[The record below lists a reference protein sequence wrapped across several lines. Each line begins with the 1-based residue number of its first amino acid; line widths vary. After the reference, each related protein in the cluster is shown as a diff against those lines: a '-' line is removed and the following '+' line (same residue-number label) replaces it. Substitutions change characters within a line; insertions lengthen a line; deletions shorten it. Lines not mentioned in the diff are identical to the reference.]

1 MAKPR
6 KVNIGILQ
14 ALRDVKTDETKQS
27 AQDEQRRESGGKRGV
42 QRSTSKHQNHR
53 IVVVDGPANVEKGSS
68 WLAGLSPAVR

>member
-27 AQDEQRRESGGKRGV
+27 AQDEQRRESGVSEGYSGARA
-42 QRSTSKHQNHR
+42 SIR
-53 IVVVDGPANVEKGSS
+53 ITE
-68 WLAGLSPAVR
+68 LLL